1 MGEQGTQGSGCHDQ
15 ESYPGFHYDS
25 HPGRDCCWYAL
36 RKIAALPVLRIHCMD
51 YALSVLEG
59 WFPPCRAVRA
69 LGCARVG
76 VERVSQHT
84 AQLSDRRWDTGC
96 GCSRRMVGHA
106 ERVRGRNEGR
116 HRGRARQGR
125 VGSLL
130 IRIRRRHLPNRRLFF
145 IAILVGGLLDELR
158 GPTVIS
164 IPYIP
169 SISFGTYQ

>member
-1 MGEQGTQGSGCHDQ
+1 
-15 ESYPGFHYDS
+15 
-25 HPGRDCCWYAL
+25 
-36 RKIAALPVLRIHCMD
+36 MD

-59 WFPPCRAVRA
+59 WLPPYCAVRA

-76 VERVSQHT
+76 VERVSEHT

-96 GCSRRMVGHA
+96 GCSRRMVGDA

-116 HRGRARQGR
+116 HRGGPRQGR
-125 VGSLL
+125 IGSLL
-130 IRIRRRHLPNRRLFF
+130 VRFRGRHLPNRRLFF
-145 IAILVGGLLDELR
+145 IAILVGGLLDELL

-164 IPYIP
+164 ILYIP